1 MHAVHPEFCQRMQME
16 VIDILLKDVYVT
28 DSHLQKSRVLIRK
41 GRALRSRVSE
51 GLEDCIQCL
60 SKAISVIVS
69 FLASLMFI
77 ALTFHLVFIF
87 SINFLPL
94 LHD

>member
-1 MHAVHPEFCQRMQME
+1 MYAVHPEFCQRMQME

-41 GRALRSRVSE
+41 GRALRFCGSE

-60 SKAISVIVS
+60 SEAISVIVS
-69 FLASLMFI
+69 FLASVHVSCSYLLFGFCFFDKL
-77 ALTFHLVFIF
+77 LTSF
-87 SINFLPL
+87 S
-94 LHD
+94 